1 MKKSIKVSED
11 FLVIIGGSDCTAK
24 GFGTIIAMID
34 SLDDIYPKKSEIVIR
49 RDITCNDIP
58 RNAYMVMSKDY
69 TATTTEDDDDDEA
82 CSTRVFQLTD
92 DDDDNDND
100 NEEREI

>member
-34 SLDDIYPKKSEIVIR
+34 SLPEIYPKKSEIVIR
-49 RDITCNDIP
+49 RDITCSDIP

-69 TATTTEDDDDDEA
+69 TATATEDDDDDEA

-92 DDDDNDND
+92 DDDDDD

>member
-1 MKKSIKVSED
+1 MKKSIEVSED

-49 RDITCNDIP
+49 RDITCSDIP
-58 RNAYMVMSKDY
+58 SNAYMVMSKDY
-69 TATTTEDDDDDEA
+69 TATTTEDDDDDDEA

-92 DDDDNDND
+92 DDDDDD

>member
-69 TATTTEDDDDDEA
+69 TATATEDDDDDEA

-92 DDDDNDND
+92 DDDDDD

>member
-58 RNAYMVMSKDY
+58 RNAYMVMSKDENY
-69 TATTTEDDDDDEA
+69 DDDDNGEEA
-82 CSTRVFQLTD
+82 CSTRVFQL
-92 DDDDNDND
+92 DDN
-100 NEEREI
+100 I